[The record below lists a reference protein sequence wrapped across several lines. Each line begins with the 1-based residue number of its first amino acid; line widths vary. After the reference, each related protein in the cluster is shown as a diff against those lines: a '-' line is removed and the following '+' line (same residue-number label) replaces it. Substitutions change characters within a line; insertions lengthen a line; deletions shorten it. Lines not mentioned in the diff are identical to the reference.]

1 MADII
6 TIVHDKKRC
15 GMSIEKEIKK
25 PKNFL
30 GSDSQFLKKAFS
42 LFLIIGLIT
51 LIIAFL
57 SLWGGRKLDSLFG
70 TSPWIMI
77 GLGIGGFL
85 LVALIIVK
93 MTKKVFR
100 ELNISIKTSNK
111 TGEDQND

>member
-1 MADII
+1 
-6 TIVHDKKRC
+6 
-15 GMSIEKEIKK
+15 MSMEKEIKK
-25 PKNFL
+25 PKNIF
-30 GSDSQFLKKAFS
+30 GSDSRLLKKAFS
-42 LFLIIGLIT
+42 LFLIIGIIT

-57 SLWGGRKLDSLFG
+57 SLWGGRKLDSLYG

-93 MTKKVFR
+93 MTKRVLR
-100 ELNISIKTSNK
+100 ELNNSIKTSNK

>member
-1 MADII
+1 
-6 TIVHDKKRC
+6 
-15 GMSIEKEIKK
+15 
-25 PKNFL
+25 
-30 GSDSQFLKKAFS
+30 
-42 LFLIIGLIT
+42 
-51 LIIAFL
+51 
-57 SLWGGRKLDSLFG
+57 
-70 TSPWIMI
+70 MI

>member
-1 MADII
+1 M
-6 TIVHDKKRC
+6 
-15 GMSIEKEIKK
+15 EKEIKK
-25 PKNFL
+25 PKNIF
-30 GSDSQFLKKAFS
+30 GSDSRLLKKAFS
-42 LFLIIGLIT
+42 LFLIIGIIT

-57 SLWGGRKLDSLFG
+57 SLWGGRKLDSLYG

-93 MTKKVFR
+93 MTKRVLR
-100 ELNISIKTSNK
+100 ELNNSIKTSNK

>member
-1 MADII
+1 
-6 TIVHDKKRC
+6 
-15 GMSIEKEIKK
+15 MSIEKEIKK
-25 PKNFL
+25 PKNFF
-30 GSDSQFLKKAFS
+30 GSDSRLLTKAFS
-42 LFLIIGLIT
+42 LFLIIGIIT

-57 SLWGGRKLDSLFG
+57 SLWGGRKLDSLYG

-93 MTKKVFR
+93 MTKRVLR
-100 ELNISIKTSNK
+100 ELNNSIKTSNK

>member
-1 MADII
+1 
-6 TIVHDKKRC
+6 
-15 GMSIEKEIKK
+15 MSMEKEIKI
-25 PKNFL
+25 PKNFF
-30 GSDSQFLKKAFS
+30 GSDSRLLKKAFS
-42 LFLIIGLIT
+42 LFLIIGIIT

-57 SLWGGRKLDSLFG
+57 SLWGGRKLDSLYG

-93 MTKKVFR
+93 MTKRVLR
-100 ELNISIKTSNK
+100 ELNNSIKTSNK

>member
-1 MADII
+1 
-6 TIVHDKKRC
+6 
-15 GMSIEKEIKK
+15 MSIEKEIKK
-25 PKNFL
+25 PKNIFS
-30 GSDSQFLKKAFS
+30 SDSRLLKKAFS
-42 LFLIIGLIT
+42 LFLIIGIIT

-57 SLWGGRKLDSLFG
+57 SLWGGRKLDSLYG

-93 MTKKVFR
+93 MTKRVLW
-100 ELNISIKTSNK
+100 ELNNSIKTSNK

>member
-1 MADII
+1 
-6 TIVHDKKRC
+6 
-15 GMSIEKEIKK
+15 MSIEKEIKK
-25 PKNFL
+25 PKNIF
-30 GSDSQFLKKAFS
+30 GSDSRLLKKAFS
-42 LFLIIGLIT
+42 LFLIIGIIT

-57 SLWGGRKLDSLFG
+57 SLWGGRKLDSLYG

-93 MTKKVFR
+93 MTKRVLW
-100 ELNISIKTSNK
+100 ELNNSIKTSNK